1 MAQEGIPPAKTDAIN
16 TLVTWAAPVNDIRK
30 GIPAGTLCRVLEP
43 ADSDGDVKVKDPNG
57 TVTWM
62 PLKDLQRS
70 EHDAPEKQ
78 ALALQQRAADI
89 LAKLPK
95 RAPPTEPERTIAVD
109 DPVTGHALGKV
120 VRTLGARLCAVSTPE
135 TGPAVA
141 GTPPW
146 DAVPVM
152 SAIERAANF
161 ADGRLQPFY
170 DFENS
175 ASKKDCGEQV
185 PDRDMAWF
193 DWEKN
198 CYAYVPDPLN
208 DPGTIAH
215 HPAGWD
221 EKGPAS
227 KKMTWANKN
236 AIGSTQWMR
245 YWTGAVRSGLKGAL
259 LGMATPLPGRVR
271 WDSVDL
277 YPDGTPQTISH
288 VAGERTAVAVSV
300 AGGPI
305 TAAEKAKLG
314 ETVIGGVI
322 ADLTSRDLQ
331 LGAVRILWLHFET
344 CEDLLKAMQGYGG
357 IDLRRMANR
366 WDFAQAGAWIPGE
379 VYRGEFDL
387 LRGVPGETPE
397 ARRAY
402 LLARR
407 DPTRDELGQRL
418 ANAVDAGAA
427 ERATELLR
435 RGADPNWGTMGG
447 LISAAMRLNPA
458 MVEALLASPGT
469 KPDLAKRR
477 QNDTALGWT
486 LQFSPDAPTGD
497 PAAAAQVGAL
507 SPPLWSLRP
516 RCVRQSPALPFSPAD
531 SPAHGRSRRRCGCLR
546 RSSGAWSCCAKRSSR
561 SRGPSKNSAWPSWWW
576 ARPWCCIGAP
586 PLSRMRRQARPARSS
601 SAALT
606 LIR

>member
-1 MAQEGIPPAKTDAIN
+1 MAEEGIPPTAA
-16 TLVTWAAPVNDIRK
+16 LALGVAVTCTFANDKAGVPPV
-30 GIPAGTLCRVLEP
+30 GTPGKIVAVFKSGNRN
-43 ADSDGDVKVKDPNG
+43 VKFPSK
-57 TVTWM
+57 TVTIA
-62 PLKDLQRS
+62 PKDLRIS
-70 EHDAPEKQ
+70 EHDATLREAWGLQKRAEELQ
-78 ALALQQRAADI
+78 ARAA
-89 LAKLPK
+89 KLLVGLPHHLVEK
-95 RAPPTEPERTIAVD
+95 PPQPERTVAVD

-152 SAIERAANF
+152 SALERAANF
-161 ADGRLQPFY
+161 ADGLLQPFY

-227 KKMTWANKN
+227 KKLTWANKK

-245 YWTGAVRSGLKGAL
+245 YWTGAVRAGLKGAL
-259 LGMATPLPGRVR
+259 LGMATPLPGGVR

-277 YPDGTPQTISH
+277 HPNGTPKAIAH
-288 VAGERTAVAVSV
+288 AAGMRTAVAVSV
-300 AGGPI
+300 SGGPI
-305 TAAEKAKLG
+305 TQVEKAKLG

-331 LGAVRILWLHFET
+331 LGAVQILWLHFET

-357 IDLRRMANR
+357 IDLLRMSNR
-366 WDFAQAGAWIPGE
+366 WDFAQAGEWIQGE
-379 VYRGEFDL
+379 VYREEFDL
-387 LRGVPGETPE
+387 LRGVPGESPE

-407 DPTRDELGQRL
+407 D
-418 ANAVDAGAA
+418 A
-427 ERATELLR
+427 
-435 RGADPNWGTMGG
+435 
-447 LISAAMRLNPA
+447 
-458 MVEALLASPGT
+458 
-469 KPDLAKRR
+469 
-477 QNDTALGWT
+477 
-486 LQFSPDAPTGD
+486 
-497 PAAAAQVGAL
+497 
-507 SPPLWSLRP
+507 
-516 RCVRQSPALPFSPAD
+516 
-531 SPAHGRSRRRCGCLR
+531 
-546 RSSGAWSCCAKRSSR
+546 
-561 SRGPSKNSAWPSWWW
+561 
-576 ARPWCCIGAP
+576 
-586 PLSRMRRQARPARSS
+586 
-601 SAALT
+601 
-606 LIR
+606 